1 MGEALQTFN
10 TPSRL
15 RWANKT
21 SAAREELEHAIH
33 RGFAHAFG
41 ADIHE
46 YYPLLSHLNY
56 RQTDCFLGLRF
67 ATKEP
72 LFVEQY
78 LNHPIEQCLSMVAK
92 RSHIA
97 ELGNLFSTG
106 RMATL
111 GHFIVLTQALLES
124 DVRYLVF
131 TATKQV
137 RALMKLCQ
145 VEVNKISLAHDTIAS
160 AKDYGSYYECAP
172 MVCSVDLQQA
182 LQVITSTEVYQ
193 HLLQGLNVE
202 VASLKEAFLYV

>member
-1 MGEALQTFN
+1 MGEALQAVN
-10 TPSRL
+10 SQSRL

-21 SAAREELEHAIH
+21 CGARGELEHAIH
-33 RGFAHAFG
+33 SGFAHAFG

-56 RQTDCFLGLRF
+56 RQSDCFLGLRF
-67 ATKEP
+67 ATKDA

-78 LNHPIEQCLSMVAK
+78 LNCPVEQCLSMVAE

-111 GHFIVLTQALLES
+111 SHFIVLTQALLES
-124 DVRYLVF
+124 DIRYLVF

-145 VEVNKISLAHDTIAS
+145 VEVNKISLAHGTIAS
-160 AKDYGSYYECAP
+160 AKDYGSYYQCAP
-172 MVCSVDLQQA
+172 MVCSVDLHQA
-182 LQVITSTEVYQ
+182 QQVITNTEMYQ
-193 HLLQGLNVE
+193 HLLQGLKME
-202 VASLKEAFLYV
+202 IASLKEAFLYV